1 MHMIFISADFQKPYL
16 ITHFNFNTYSFKDLF
31 HFAIKY
37 YPSVLCRKHHMV
49 HQNRNIVTLMEVLT
63 HLILFF
69 APQAAGY

>member
-1 MHMIFISADFQKPYL
+1 
-16 ITHFNFNTYSFKDLF
+16 
-31 HFAIKY
+31 
-37 YPSVLCRKHHMV
+37 MV